1 MSSES
6 LNVVNLQSS
15 AEKKKYEGSWMRMK
29 MLPRWKLYTSAM
41 FLQAVSKGENPGD
54 KINHQKIK
62 NTYIC
67 PSIFSNTS
75 EQLC

>member
-1 MSSES
+1 
-6 LNVVNLQSS
+6 
-15 AEKKKYEGSWMRMK
+15 MRMK

-67 PSIFSNTS
+67 PSTFSNTS
-75 EQLC
+75 EQLR